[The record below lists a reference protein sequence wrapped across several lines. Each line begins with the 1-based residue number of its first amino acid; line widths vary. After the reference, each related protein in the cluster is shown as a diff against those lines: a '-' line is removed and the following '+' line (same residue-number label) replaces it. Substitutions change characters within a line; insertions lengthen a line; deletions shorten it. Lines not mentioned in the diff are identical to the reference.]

1 MRRVFIL
8 TTLLI
13 SILICSSSNNIES
26 KRVELREKNREYNR
40 LDRKLSQIA
49 EDIIKAKRELKGL
62 AKKLIFLENK
72 ITKTQKSY
80 ENLNRKKLEVD
91 RELERLSKEIE
102 RKQDEFIAL
111 IADKFSIALVLEEL
125 KQPTPRS
132 VMLQEA
138 YKIYAKE
145 NNRELKGIKEEIDRL
160 KEREDFYIKRQA
172 ELKRQIDILQKDRD
186 DYLVK
191 KRREEKLLREL
202 AYDKRVYKKKFDEIR
217 ATRRALQR
225 ELRRLRIVKDEG
237 DEVKGGKK
245 RRTRRA
251 RARYRGRKTISPLPN
266 SKLIKRY
273 GVYIDPVYKFKIFNK
288 SITLKAPYK
297 GAKVRSVLAG
307 EVVFAEDSGKM
318 LGKVVII
325 EHKNNIHT
333 IYAKLSRLAPGIKVG
348 KRVSKG
354 AVIGKVRSRL
364 IFEVTKNNRHI
375 NPLKLIRL

>member
-1 MRRVFIL
+1 MRKVLIL

-13 SILICSSSNNIES
+13 SFLLSSSSSIES
-26 KRVELREKNREYNR
+26 KKAKLREQNREYNR

-49 EDIIKAKRELKGL
+49 EDIIKTKKELKKL
-62 AKKLIFLENK
+62 AKKLIFLEKRIN
-72 ITKTQKSY
+72 KTQASY
-80 ENLNRKKLEVD
+80 ESLNQKKAEVD

-102 RKQDEFIAL
+102 KKQDEFISL

-125 KQPTPRS
+125 KQPTPKS

-138 YKIYAKE
+138 YKIFAKE
-145 NNRELKGIKEEIDRL
+145 NSKELESIKKEIDRL
-160 KEREDFYIKRQA
+160 KERENFYIKKQS
-172 ELKRQIDILQKDRD
+172 ELKREIDLLQKDRD
-186 DYLVK
+186 EYLTK
-191 KRREEKLLREL
+191 KKREEKLLREL
-202 AYDKRVYKKKFDEIR
+202 AYDKKIYKKKFDEVR

-225 ELRRLRIVKDEG
+225 ELRRLRIVRDDNSNKN
-237 DEVKGGKK
+237 VSKK
-245 RRTRRA
+245 RRRV
-251 RARYRGRKTISPLPN
+251 RYRGRKTISPLPN
-266 SKLIKRY
+266 SKLIKKY

-297 GAKVRSVLAG
+297 GAKVRSVLPG

-354 AVIGKVRSRL
+354 TVIGKVNSSL

-375 NPLKLIRL
+375 NPLKLIKLN